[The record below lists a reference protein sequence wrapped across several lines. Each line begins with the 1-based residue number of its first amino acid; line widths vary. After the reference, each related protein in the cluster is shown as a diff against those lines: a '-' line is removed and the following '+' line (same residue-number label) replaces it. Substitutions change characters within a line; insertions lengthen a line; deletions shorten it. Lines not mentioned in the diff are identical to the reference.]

1 MLLLFLL
8 GQEVYKGC
16 MASMGTTTSLICQVL
31 LQEILQYSVDLQEAF
46 SKWQDMHLVGDMQ

>member
-46 SKWQDMHLVGDMQ
+46 SK